1 MKKIL
6 AMVLA
11 MLMAISCVFAVF
23 AEDEQT
29 EAAAVE
35 IVAQQAAEEIA
46 AEPIELPAPAEEAP
60 AAEPASA
67 EEAAQVV
74 VDVQPEVVEA
84 EPEAVDA
91 EPEAVETEPAATE
104 PETTEAEPEAVE
116 SEPEVIEAESE
127 PEALESEIVTEEPTA
142 EAEQPV
148 AEEPAAEEPEVV
160 ESEAAETETESVEPE
175 ATEPVAEEPVEA
187 EPVAEEPAAEE
198 PEAVEVEPEVVES
211 EAAEAEPEAAE
222 PVAEEPVEVEPAVEE
237 PTEAETEVAPVA
249 FEANFS
255 AYLVNREQIVVGD
268 AVYLFAV
275 VTDANMAYTLTW
287 ETLRYVVPEGEEAAL
302 PTWQP
307 LVVADN
313 YSFFATMADNGSVY
327 RAVLTAE
334 DGTVI
339 ISGEITVTVVEP
351 AEPAETDA
359 PAEDTIE
366 ETTEPTEEPA
376 EEIAE
381 PTEEPAEEIAE
392 PVEEPAEE
400 ITEPTEEPAEE
411 TAEPTEEPVEE
422 ITEPTEE
429 PAEEIVEPTEEPA
442 EEIAEPVEEPAEEI
456 AEPVE
461 EPAEEITEPIDEPAE
476 EPKVVEPSFTDLI
489 IEATNSVE
497 PEAQADEVIEIE
509 NYETPLGYDPL
520 LTITLEGNEDEVNV
534 REDADGLSAIFTSL
548 PEGTQVT
555 VLAIEGDWVTVII
568 DDQIG
573 YIYIDDIAAYFT
585 PDEEEKTDT
594 EPANADEDPQTI
606 TQPEKKVTIFTS
618 RRTVM
623 EVGETVYLTSKL
635 EGFEDCN
642 EIMYVWK
649 VDKGDGFEVVAGANE
664 DTYTFSADAESLTW
678 GWQLTVYY
686 R

>member
-148 AEEPAAEEPEVV
+148 AEEPAAEEPE
-160 ESEAAETETESVEPE
+160 
-175 ATEPVAEEPVEA
+175 
-187 EPVAEEPAAEE
+187 
-198 PEAVEVEPEVVES
+198 AVEVEPEVVES

-287 ETLRYVVPEGEEAAL
+287 ETLRYVVPEGQEAAL

-351 AEPAETDA
+351 EKPAETET
-359 PAEDTIE
+359 PAEDTVIE
-366 ETTEPTEEPA
+366 ETAEPTEEPA
-376 EEIAE
+376 EETTE